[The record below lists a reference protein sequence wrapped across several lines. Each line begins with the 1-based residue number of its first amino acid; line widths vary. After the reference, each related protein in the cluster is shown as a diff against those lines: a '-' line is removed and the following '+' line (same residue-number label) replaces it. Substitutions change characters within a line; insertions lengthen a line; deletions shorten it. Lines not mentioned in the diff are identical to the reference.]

1 MRLVK
6 YFSYSSLVS
15 FVQYGYVFDPTYPRG
30 CRAPV
35 PHAPSSA
42 TIALQFPGEHELTH
56 NSYLAIQESNHN
68 SWGIQSQY
76 VSHQVLE
83 DSLKNPFLFKWY
95 CNIFHWSLSYNASH
109 IPLHVSLTILHTV
122 APPTLKLKDCDSCES
137 PVARYLIV
145 ITSPCASNI

>member
-42 TIALQFPGEHELTH
+42 TIALQLPGEQELTH
-56 NSYLAIQESNHN
+56 I
-68 SWGIQSQY
+68 SQ
-76 VSHQVLE
+76 
-83 DSLKNPFLFKWY
+83 FKIRTTILGALNR
-95 CNIFHWSLSYNASH
+95 NIFLIKCSKTVRKIHSYSNDIAMYFFLRTTAFEH
-109 IPLHVSLTILHTV
+109 
-122 APPTLKLKDCDSCES
+122 API
-137 PVARYLIV
+137 RQ
-145 ITSPCASNI
+145 